1 MSNQNSL
8 FACLRIVLR
17 IFNLTRSHNFYTGR
31 YKLDMNILILKMI
44 TKGMKNSILSVRIH
58 FIFLVLIL
66 TLIYSCSS
74 DDSDAEVI
82 SEEQTENKIELKIN
96 GQPSPNRIRGFSAS
110 VCCSKT
116 VNISFDNLVD
126 TENGSYYG
134 GTGMNLELDTSGNL
148 LSLWFQSYDPRKEY
162 YSPFFDPTS
171 TLNVTGFEFIEN
183 EILKVNVSG
192 KIFRESY
199 NFFDVPEAV
208 TIDAKIEIKDFHMCS
223 CNSYFSNISKF
234 KNFIFDGLT
243 KSEQLNDISYS
254 ANTNNG
260 YQLEFLNFNETFKN
274 MPIGVYVF
282 DKNSTSHRIDF
293 RKFIGVPRAFQ
304 NSIIPEEWLQ
314 YETSGSFE
322 IIEKV
327 QIGSEL
333 VTKIKFNLIAKENNE
348 VVFEINNAILKTQ
361 M

>member
-1 MSNQNSL
+1 M
-8 FACLRIVLR
+8 
-17 IFNLTRSHNFYTGR
+17 
-31 YKLDMNILILKMI
+31 K
-44 TKGMKNSILSVRIH
+44 TKGISERDLRVRIN
-58 FIFLVLIL
+58 FVFLVLVL

-74 DDSDAEVI
+74 DESDAELTT
-82 SEEQTENKIELKIN
+82 EEQTENKIELKIN
-96 GQPSPNRIRGFSAS
+96 GQPSPNRIRNLSAS
-110 VCCSKT
+110 VCCSKA
-116 VNISFDNLVD
+116 VNLSFDNLVD

-148 LSLWFQSYDPRKEY
+148 LSLWYQSYGPRKEY

-183 EILKVNVSG
+183 EILKVHVSG

-208 TIDAKIEIKDFHMCS
+208 TIDAKIEIQDFHTCS
-223 CNSYFSNISKF
+223 CNSYLINISNF
-234 KNFIFDGLT
+234 NDFIFNDLT
-243 KSEQLNDISYS
+243 KSKKLNDISYS

-293 RKFIGVPRAFQ
+293 RKFIGVPRAF
-304 NSIIPEEWLQ
+304 
-314 YETSGSFE
+314 
-322 IIEKV
+322 
-327 QIGSEL
+327 
-333 VTKIKFNLIAKENNE
+333 
-348 VVFEINNAILKTQ
+348 
-361 M
+361 